1 MYVTTPI
8 TSVQQAKLERASRT
22 RIPSAVADIVTEAC
36 PSVEVAVKRHILHKC
51 EVSSDA
57 LCKRSSHSS
66 VLYASIG
73 QYTIVKDF
81 SIDLLWKEMI
91 KHHPFLLELLN
102 AMTGNEIDINNTS
115 DELKVKYCF
124 LVNR

>member
-1 MYVTTPI
+1 M
-8 TSVQQAKLERASRT
+8 
-22 RIPSAVADIVTEAC
+22 
-36 PSVEVAVKRHILHKC
+36 
-51 EVSSDA
+51 
-57 LCKRSSHSS
+57 
-66 VLYASIG
+66 G

>member
-1 MYVTTPI
+1 M
-8 TSVQQAKLERASRT
+8 
-22 RIPSAVADIVTEAC
+22 
-36 PSVEVAVKRHILHKC
+36 
-51 EVSSDA
+51 
-57 LCKRSSHSS
+57 
-66 VLYASIG
+66 G

-115 DELKVKYCF
+115 DELKVKYIAS
-124 LVNR
+124 